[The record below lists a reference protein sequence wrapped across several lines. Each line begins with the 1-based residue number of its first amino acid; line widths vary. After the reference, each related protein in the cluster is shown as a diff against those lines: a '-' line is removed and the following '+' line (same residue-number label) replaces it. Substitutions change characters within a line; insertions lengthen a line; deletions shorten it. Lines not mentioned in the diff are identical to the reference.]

1 MNKTVLLLQD
11 WEEEDG
17 AMIPAGSFVELD
29 QRIADKLISEELAIE
44 KTPEQEQE
52 ELRAKKEA
60 DRLAAAT
67 KARDM
72 QKANLRVLSS
82 IDREDPTAGY
92 GKYGYGAFL
101 KDVMDASRHG
111 ARPSDR
117 LQVWAKQCKTKT
129 LHTGSNLVE
138 FDDSQGGYLIPPEYA
153 AAMHQVQ
160 IQDSVVRPR
169 SMYFPMGTN
178 RIGINALVDNTHSG
192 SIFGGIT
199 LIRPGETEQK
209 TSTKPTFRQVW
220 LTLHKLVG
228 LVGVSDEMM
237 EDSPQSIPTLLTS
250 VFGRAVAWQED
261 NDFIRG
267 TGVGQPQGILG
278 SACLI
283 TQAIRPLQPAA
294 TIWAGNIVDMW
305 SRLHPR
311 SMNNAVWLCN
321 ASCLP
326 QLYEM
331 GIAVGTGGSVVFTPQ
346 GGLSGSPYASL
357 MGRPLIVS
365 EHCSALGTVGDII
378 LADFSQ
384 YAIGGKSA
392 SGAPVM
398 ASSAHIYFD
407 FDITAFRFVLR
418 YDGQPLW
425 NSPLTPAH
433 GNTSGPF
440 VVLATRP

>member
-1 MNKTVLLLQD
+1 MKKTVLLLQD
-11 WEEEDG
+11 WQDDDG
-17 AMIPAGSFVELD
+17 TIIQSGSFVELD
-29 QRIADKLISEELAIE
+29 KRVADQLIGLDLAEE
-44 KTPEQEQE
+44 KTPEEQAE
-52 ELRAKKEA
+52 EIRVAKEA
-60 DRLAAAT
+60 KRLADAT
-67 KARDM
+67 ALRDK
-72 QKANLRVLSS
+72 QKAEIRVLNRPESQ
-82 IDREDPTAGY
+82 DPTAGY
-92 GKYGYGAFL
+92 GKRGFGDFL
-101 KDVMDASRHG
+101 KDVIDASRHG
-111 ARPSDR
+111 ARPSEKLVR
-117 LQVWAKQCKTKT
+117 WAQASKV

-153 AAMHQVQ
+153 AAMHQGQ
-160 IQDSVVRPR
+160 IQDSTIRPR
-169 SMYFPMGTN
+169 ATYFPMGTN

-199 LIRPGETEQK
+199 LIRPSETEQK

-237 EDSPQSIPTLLTS
+237 EDSPQSITTLLTS

-261 NDFIRG
+261 NDFLRG
-267 TGVGQPQGILG
+267 TGVGQPLG
-278 SACLI
+278 VLNAPCLI
-283 TQAIRPLQPAA
+283 TQAARPAQAA
-294 TIWAGNIVDMW
+294 TTVIAGNIIDMW

-311 SMNNAVWLCN
+311 SMNNAVWMCN
-321 ASCLP
+321 ASVLP
-326 QLYEM
+326 QLYQM
-331 GIAVGTGGSVVFTPQ
+331 GVAVGTGGSVVFTPQ
-346 GGLSGSPYASL
+346 GGLSGSPYAAL

-365 EHCSALGTVGDII
+365 EHCSALGTVGDIV

-398 ASSAHIYFD
+398 ASSTHIYFD

-425 NSPLTPAH
+425 NSALSPAH
-433 GNTSGPF
+433 GNSSGPF
-440 VVLATRP
+440 VVLDTRV